1 MGYTLYWIAS
11 PVDSVTFTEWTNAV
25 RTVIDPALKIRYTG
39 GVLVID
45 STEDQGEPF
54 YVAEH
59 SSGFCFCK
67 TNRLPYTVDCM
78 MAMILMV
85 EYGLATQLR
94 ADGPEGFLQ
103 ALDAVNA
110 LIPLTTYEAQKEYFE
125 DLTILEG

>member
-1 MGYTLYWIAS
+1 MGYTLYWTAS
-11 PVDSVTFTEWTNAV
+11 PVDSLTFTEWTNAV
-25 RTVIDPALKIRYTG
+25 RTVIDPTLKISYTG
-39 GVLVID
+39 GVLVI
-45 STEDQGEPF
+45 EAPQEGGESF

-67 TNRLPYTVDCM
+67 TNRRSYTVDCM

-85 EYGLATQLR
+85 EYGLATQPR

-110 LIPLTTYEAQKEYFE
+110 IIPLQTYETQKEYFE
-125 DLTILEG
+125 DLQVLDG